1 VIPIKSGAA
10 ISFWDCFAMLAMTEY
25 IMEKFTIK
33 GGNSLK
39 GMVQVSGAKNV
50 ALKALIAAC
59 LTDEEI
65 VIHNVPLIS
74 DFFTMID
81 IIKELGGEVN
91 LSDHTVTIR
100 VRSFA
105 KHELSLETAAKIR
118 TSFMF
123 LAPVLQRSGEAII
136 PNPGGCRLGA
146 RPVDRLVDGL
156 NEMGAN
162 ITYMSEDG
170 YFHAKS
176 EGLHGT
182 TFTFPKNTHTG
193 TETLIIAAVLAKGK
207 TVLENAAEEPE
218 IDELIDLLNAMGA
231 DIKRTSPRT
240 IEINGVSRLHGAEHT
255 IKPDRNEVVTFAI
268 AAIVTKGDVLVK
280 GAKSDVLKEFLDL
293 LSKAG
298 CGYEE
303 TTDGIRF
310 FAKDGLHAVDVET
323 SPHPGFMT
331 DWQAPWAI
339 LMTQAQGK
347 SVIHET
353 VFEDKFGYIAD
364 LKKMGAKVKLFNP
377 DVKDKEKV
385 YNFNLDDDRPEFFH
399 AVAIEGPTQLHNAV
413 ATMVDLRAGAAIVIA
428 SLAAKGTST
437 IFGIDK
443 LDRGYEDFE
452 MRLKS
457 LGAEI
462 KRVNERD

>member
-1 VIPIKSGAA
+1 
-10 ISFWDCFAMLAMTEY
+10 
-25 IMEKFTIK
+25 MEKFVITGEK
-33 GGNSLK
+33 VLK
-39 GMVQVSGAKNV
+39 GTVQVSGAKNV

-81 IIKELGGEVN
+81 IIKELGGQVALN
-91 LSDHTVTIR
+91 DHTIS
-100 VRSFA
+100 VRISSFI

-123 LAPVLQRSGEAII
+123 LAPLLLRTGEAII

-146 RPVDRLVDGL
+146 RPIDRLVDGL
-156 NEMGAN
+156 NKMGAN
-162 ITYMSEDG
+162 ISYDSDDG
-170 YFHAKS
+170 YFHAKAA
-176 EGLHGT
+176 GLHGT
-182 TFTFPKNTHTG
+182 EFTFAKNTHTG
-193 TETLIIAAVLAKGK
+193 TETLIIAAVLADGK
-207 TVLENAAEEPE
+207 TVLHNAAEEPE

-231 DIKRTSPRT
+231 QIRRIEPRT
-240 IEINGVSRLHGAEHT
+240 IEISGVSKLHKAEHT
-255 IKPDRNEVVTFAI
+255 IKPDRNEIVTFAI
-268 AAIVTKGDVLVK
+268 AAIVTKGDILVK
-280 GAKSDVLKEFLDL
+280 GAKAYVLSVFLDL
-293 LSKAG
+293 LRQAG
-298 CGYEE
+298 GGVEE

-310 FAKDGLHAVDVET
+310 FAKNGLSAVDVKT

-339 LMTQAQGK
+339 LMTQAEGK

-364 LKKMGAKVKLFNP
+364 LKKMGAKVELFNP
-377 DVKDKEKV
+377 DVRDKEKV
-385 YNFNLDDDRPEFFH
+385 YNFNLDDDRPEYFH
-399 AVAIEGPTQLHNAV
+399 AVQITGPTQLHNAV
-413 ATMVDLRAGAAIVIA
+413 AKMVDLRAGAAIVIA
-428 SLAAKGTST
+428 ALAAKGAST
-437 IFGIDK
+437 IFGIEK

-452 MRLKS
+452 KRLRS

-462 KRVNERD
+462 QRVDDRD

>member
-1 VIPIKSGAA
+1 
-10 ISFWDCFAMLAMTEY
+10 
-25 IMEKFTIK
+25 MEKFEIK
-33 GGNSLK
+33 GGKTLQGTVN
-39 GMVQVSGAKNV
+39 VSGAKNV

-74 DFFTMID
+74 DFFTMVD
-81 IIKELGGEVN
+81 MIKELGGKVI
-91 LSDHTVTIR
+91 LTDHTITIR
-100 VRSFA
+100 IKSFT

-123 LAPVLQRSGEAII
+123 LAPLLHRTGKAII

-146 RPVDRLVDGL
+146 RPIDRLVDGL

-162 ITYMSEDG
+162 ITYSSDDG
-170 YFHAKS
+170 YFYA
-176 EGLHGT
+176 EATGLHGT
-182 TFTFPKNTHTG
+182 EFTFPKNTHTG

-207 TVLENAAEEPE
+207 TTLHNAAQEPE
-218 IDELIDLLNAMGA
+218 IDELIELLNAMGA
-231 DIKRTSPRT
+231 DIRRTAPRV
-240 IEINGVSRLHGAEHT
+240 IEIKGVSKLHTATYT

-280 GAKSDVLKEFLDL
+280 GAKSDVLKEFLDYL
-293 LSKAG
+293 TQAG
-298 CGYEE
+298 GGIEE
-303 TTDGIRF
+303 TSEGIRF
-310 FAKDGLHAVDVET
+310 FAKNGLTAVNVKT
-323 SPHPGFMT
+323 CPHPGFMT

-339 LMTQAQGK
+339 LMTQAEGK
-347 SVIHET
+347 STIHET

-364 LKKMGAKVKLFNP
+364 LKKMGAKVTLFNP
-377 DVKDKEKV
+377 EISNKEKV

-399 AVAIEGPTQLHNAV
+399 AVQISGPTALHNAV

-428 SLAAKGTST
+428 ALAAKGKST
-437 IFGIDK
+437 IFGIEK

-452 MRLKS
+452 KRLTS

-462 KRVNERD
+462 KRVDEKG